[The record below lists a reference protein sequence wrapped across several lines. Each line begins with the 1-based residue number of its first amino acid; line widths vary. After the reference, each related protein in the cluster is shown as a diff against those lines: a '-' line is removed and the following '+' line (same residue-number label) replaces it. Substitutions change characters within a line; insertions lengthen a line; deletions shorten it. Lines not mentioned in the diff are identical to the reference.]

1 MGNLVCI
8 WVSRLKEWFYTKRWQ
23 RDCPLYVF
31 SSISLNASRQGERR
45 VTHGAGIG
53 LKGFLVYLFVTIL
66 GEILVTL
73 GAEKIPI
80 SCMVP
85 LMSLQATRR
94 SERHVSK

>member
-45 VTHGAGIG
+45 VTPGAGKG
-53 LKGFLVYLFVTIL
+53 LKSFLVFLFVTTL

-73 GAEKIPI
+73 GAEKIPF

-94 SERHVSK
+94 RERHVS

>member
-1 MGNLVCI
+1 M
-8 WVSRLKEWFYTKRWQ
+8 
-23 RDCPLYVF
+23 
-31 SSISLNASRQGERR
+31 
-45 VTHGAGIG
+45 G

-85 LMSLQATRR
+85 LLSLQATRR